1 MEIKQEKCDE
11 IDIHNAEYTIKLE
24 EGNSIEINC
33 HGIKSEIDNQEI
45 TGSTRSTSE
54 FLGTVGNNEE
64 SQSHIAEFKIKSE
77 FPDGYTGQHTE
88 ELGTSDTSETSAHA
102 TVRSVWHRIKEDP
115 NTEDWGEVK
124 SEEQAEVEVKCEKPV
139 SEIVSQQFEDMDS
152 LKLNKLLDIETKVD
166 PTPLFAEL
174 DRSCCKD
181 DLIDHISISNCDNLN
196 SNRSKPP
203 GAASSCQMTS
213 CAHCDQSFISKRTL
227 GNHIIKKHPK
237 FIASVP
243 CKINACKSC
252 DYKTTSKS
260 SLDNH
265 MSIHSDSTSG
275 TELKTCTQCGKKFK
289 RKWQLHSHIVRMH
302 PDCISTV
309 TSKIHGCPIC
319 VYKTMD
325 KAQLQKHL
333 SKHSREGSV
342 VSSSETGLIS
352 DTSCELNIKTALSET
367 VTLNDHIDQKQ
378 LDNSDAKFDIDT
390 NSNEKDLISKKQT
403 EYCKSESG
411 TESNEKNTLDDLIA
425 KKQSNTYQ
433 CTYCEFK
440 TAKAQYL
447 NRHVRKHLE
456 TLNNDP
462 VPCVHCGQL
471 FSSKTTL
478 GGHIIREHPNFI
490 ASLPCKLHSCK
501 SCDYKSSSKSS
512 LDCHIVRKH
521 PDYISSVTSKIHECS
536 KCLYKT
542 MRSRE
547 FQTHLLKHSR
557 KGSSTLVPHRCT
569 HCNVEAK
576 GKRGLNCHISKKHPD
591 FNATV
596 TSKIHECSH
605 CGFKTINS

>member
-1 MEIKQEKCDE
+1 
-11 IDIHNAEYTIKLE
+11 
-24 EGNSIEINC
+24 
-33 HGIKSEIDNQEI
+33 
-45 TGSTRSTSE
+45 
-54 FLGTVGNNEE
+54 
-64 SQSHIAEFKIKSE
+64 
-77 FPDGYTGQHTE
+77 
-88 ELGTSDTSETSAHA
+88 
-102 TVRSVWHRIKEDP
+102 
-115 NTEDWGEVK
+115 
-124 SEEQAEVEVKCEKPV
+124 
-139 SEIVSQQFEDMDS
+139 
-152 LKLNKLLDIETKVD
+152 
-166 PTPLFAEL
+166 
-174 DRSCCKD
+174 
-181 DLIDHISISNCDNLN
+181 
-196 SNRSKPP
+196 
-203 GAASSCQMTS
+203 
-213 CAHCDQSFISKRTL
+213 
-227 GNHIIKKHPK
+227 
-237 FIASVP
+237 
-243 CKINACKSC
+243 
-252 DYKTTSKS
+252 
-260 SLDNH
+260 
-265 MSIHSDSTSG
+265 
-275 TELKTCTQCGKKFK
+275 
-289 RKWQLHSHIVRMH
+289 
-302 PDCISTV
+302 
-309 TSKIHGCPIC
+309 
-319 VYKTMD
+319 MD

-557 KGSSTLVPHRCT
+557 RQNMSNEYMCTQCNLTFRKKASLDNHIINKHTEYSASVSSRIHQCRNCDYKTTHKSSFRRHMLV
-569 HCNVEAK
+569 
-576 GKRGLNCHISKKHPD
+576 HPRSLRYE
-591 FNATV
+591 V
-596 TSKIHECSH
+596 
-605 CGFKTINS
+605 

>member
-1 MEIKQEKCDE
+1 
-11 IDIHNAEYTIKLE
+11 
-24 EGNSIEINC
+24 
-33 HGIKSEIDNQEI
+33 
-45 TGSTRSTSE
+45 
-54 FLGTVGNNEE
+54 
-64 SQSHIAEFKIKSE
+64 
-77 FPDGYTGQHTE
+77 
-88 ELGTSDTSETSAHA
+88 
-102 TVRSVWHRIKEDP
+102 
-115 NTEDWGEVK
+115 
-124 SEEQAEVEVKCEKPV
+124 
-139 SEIVSQQFEDMDS
+139 
-152 LKLNKLLDIETKVD
+152 
-166 PTPLFAEL
+166 
-174 DRSCCKD
+174 
-181 DLIDHISISNCDNLN
+181 
-196 SNRSKPP
+196 
-203 GAASSCQMTS
+203 
-213 CAHCDQSFISKRTL
+213 
-227 GNHIIKKHPK
+227 
-237 FIASVP
+237 
-243 CKINACKSC
+243 
-252 DYKTTSKS
+252 
-260 SLDNH
+260 
-265 MSIHSDSTSG
+265 
-275 TELKTCTQCGKKFK
+275 
-289 RKWQLHSHIVRMH
+289 
-302 PDCISTV
+302 
-309 TSKIHGCPIC
+309 
-319 VYKTMD
+319 MD

-478 GGHIIREHPNFI
+478 
-490 ASLPCKLHSCK
+490 
-501 SCDYKSSSKSS
+501 
-512 LDCHIVRKH
+512 DCHIVRKH